1 MKLVSFATFLKEQVT
16 PITDNTQK
24 QKMINNAPKNKW
36 ENLIDSSKLSFDNN
50 MQQKDLTDD
59 AYESLAKKVFDLCKR
74 EDITFFLHT
83 KIEIARKIGCQN
95 IHLSIPVLKGLSET
109 EKKALTEDFCE
120 ISISCHSMEDVEIA
134 MAGGATQI
142 ILGTIFETECKKGV
156 LGKGVEFVREICQK
170 CPLPVYA
177 IGGMNLQRLPLVI
190 DAGAAGCCMMSG
202 FMQTTKTLQ

>member
-1 MKLVSFATFLKEQVT
+1 MITSMCNSYKHTIVITNRHLVQGDFLKQLEKVT
-16 PITDNTQK
+16 K
-24 QKMINNAPKNKW
+24 LHLHA
-36 ENLIDSSKLSFDNN
+36 LILRE
-50 MQQKDLTDD
+50 KDLTDD

-202 FMQTTKTLQ
+202 FMQTTKPLQ

>member
-1 MKLVSFATFLKEQVT
+1 MITSMCNSYEHTIVITNRHLVQGDFLKQLEKVT
-16 PITDNTQK
+16 KLHPH
-24 QKMINNAPKNKW
+24 A
-36 ENLIDSSKLSFDNN
+36 LILRE
-50 MQQKDLTDD
+50 KDLTDD

-74 EDITFFLHT
+74 EDITCFLHT

-202 FMQTTKTLQ
+202 FMRYTQTVE

>member
-1 MKLVSFATFLKEQVT
+1 MITSMCNSYEHTIVITNRHLVQGDFLKQLEKVT
-16 PITDNTQK
+16 K
-24 QKMINNAPKNKW
+24 LHLHA
-36 ENLIDSSKLSFDNN
+36 LILRE
-50 MQQKDLTDD
+50 KDLADD

-202 FMQTTKTLQ
+202 FMQTTKPLQ

>member
-1 MKLVSFATFLKEQVT
+1 MITSMCNSYEHTIVITNRHLVQGDFLKQLEKVT
-16 PITDNTQK
+16 K
-24 QKMINNAPKNKW
+24 LHLHA
-36 ENLIDSSKLSFDNN
+36 LILRE
-50 MQQKDLTDD
+50 KDLADD

-74 EDITFFLHT
+74 EDITCFLHT

-202 FMQTTKTLQ
+202 FMRYTQTVE

>member
-1 MKLVSFATFLKEQVT
+1 MITSMCNSYEHTIVITNRHLVQGDFLKQLEKVT
-16 PITDNTQK
+16 KLHPH
-24 QKMINNAPKNKW
+24 A
-36 ENLIDSSKLSFDNN
+36 LILRE
-50 MQQKDLTDD
+50 KDLTDD

-74 EDITFFLHT
+74 EDITCFLHT

-177 IGGMNLQRLPLVI
+177 IVGMNLQRLPLVI

>member
-1 MKLVSFATFLKEQVT
+1 MITSMCNSYKHTIVITNRHLVQGDFLKQLEKVT
-16 PITDNTQK
+16 KLHPH
-24 QKMINNAPKNKW
+24 A
-36 ENLIDSSKLSFDNN
+36 LILRE
-50 MQQKDLTDD
+50 KDLTDD

-74 EDITFFLHT
+74 EDITCFLHT

-202 FMQTTKTLQ
+202 FMQTTKPLQ

>member
-1 MKLVSFATFLKEQVT
+1 MITSMCNSYEHTIVITNRHLVQGDFLKQLEKVT
-16 PITDNTQK
+16 K
-24 QKMINNAPKNKW
+24 LHLHA
-36 ENLIDSSKLSFDNN
+36 LILRE
-50 MQQKDLTDD
+50 KDLADD

-95 IHLSIPVLKGLSET
+95 IHLSIPVLKGLPET

-156 LGKGVEFVREICQK
+156 LGRGVEFVREICQK

-202 FMQTTKTLQ
+202 FMQTTKPLQ

>member
-1 MKLVSFATFLKEQVT
+1 MITSMCNSYEHTIVITNRHLVQGDFLKQLEKVT
-16 PITDNTQK
+16 K
-24 QKMINNAPKNKW
+24 LHLHA
-36 ENLIDSSKLSFDNN
+36 LILRE
-50 MQQKDLTDD
+50 KDLTDD

-134 MAGGATQI
+134 MVGGATQI

-202 FMQTTKTLQ
+202 FMQTTKPLQ

>member
-1 MKLVSFATFLKEQVT
+1 MITSMCNSYEHTIVITNRHLVQGDFLKQLEKVT
-16 PITDNTQK
+16 K
-24 QKMINNAPKNKW
+24 LHLHA
-36 ENLIDSSKLSFDNN
+36 LILRE
-50 MQQKDLTDD
+50 KDLADD

-74 EDITFFLHT
+74 EDITCFLHT

-202 FMQTTKTLQ
+202 FMQTTKPLQ

>member
-1 MKLVSFATFLKEQVT
+1 MITSMCNSYEHTIVITNRHLVQGDFLKQLEKVT
-16 PITDNTQK
+16 KLHPH
-24 QKMINNAPKNKW
+24 A
-36 ENLIDSSKLSFDNN
+36 LILRE
-50 MQQKDLTDD
+50 KDLTDD
-59 AYESLAKKVFDLCKR
+59 AYESLAKKVFDLCER

-156 LGKGVEFVREICQK
+156 LVKGVEFVREICQK

-202 FMQTTKTLQ
+202 FMQTTKPLQ

>member
-1 MKLVSFATFLKEQVT
+1 MITSMCNSYEHTIVITNRHLVQGDFLKQLEKVT
-16 PITDNTQK
+16 KLHPH
-24 QKMINNAPKNKW
+24 A
-36 ENLIDSSKLSFDNN
+36 LILRE
-50 MQQKDLTDD
+50 KDLTDD

-134 MAGGATQI
+134 TAGGATQI

-202 FMQTTKTLQ
+202 FMQTTKQLQ

>member
-1 MKLVSFATFLKEQVT
+1 MITSMCNNYEYTIVITNRHLVQGDFLKQLEKVT
-16 PITDNTQK
+16 KLHPH
-24 QKMINNAPKNKW
+24 A
-36 ENLIDSSKLSFDNN
+36 LILRE
-50 MQQKDLTDD
+50 KDLTDD

-177 IGGMNLQRLPLVI
+177 IGGMNMQRLPLVI

>member
-1 MKLVSFATFLKEQVT
+1 MITSMCNNYEHTIVITNRHLVQGDFLKQLEKVT
-16 PITDNTQK
+16 KLHPH
-24 QKMINNAPKNKW
+24 A
-36 ENLIDSSKLSFDNN
+36 LILRE
-50 MQQKDLTDD
+50 KDLTDD

-177 IGGMNLQRLPLVI
+177 IGGMNMQRLPLVI

-202 FMQTTKTLQ
+202 FMQTTKPLQ

>member
-1 MKLVSFATFLKEQVT
+1 MITSMCNSYEHTIVITNRHLVQGDFLKQLEKVT
-16 PITDNTQK
+16 K
-24 QKMINNAPKNKW
+24 LHLHA
-36 ENLIDSSKLSFDNN
+36 LILRE
-50 MQQKDLTDD
+50 KDLADD

-109 EKKALTEDFCE
+109 EKKVLTEDFCE

-202 FMQTTKTLQ
+202 FMQTTKPLQ

>member
-1 MKLVSFATFLKEQVT
+1 MITSMCNSYEHTIVITNRHLVQGDFLKQLEKVT
-16 PITDNTQK
+16 K
-24 QKMINNAPKNKW
+24 LHLHA
-36 ENLIDSSKLSFDNN
+36 LILRE
-50 MQQKDLTDD
+50 KDLVDD

-202 FMQTTKTLQ
+202 FMQTTKPLQ

>member
-1 MKLVSFATFLKEQVT
+1 MITSMCNSYEHTIVITNHHLVQGDFLKQLEKVT
-16 PITDNTQK
+16 KLHPH
-24 QKMINNAPKNKW
+24 A
-36 ENLIDSSKLSFDNN
+36 LILRE
-50 MQQKDLTDD
+50 KDLTDD

-202 FMQTTKTLQ
+202 FMQTTKPLQ

>member
-1 MKLVSFATFLKEQVT
+1 MITSMCNSYEHTIVITNRHIVQGDFLKQLEKVT
-16 PITDNTQK
+16 KLHPH
-24 QKMINNAPKNKW
+24 A
-36 ENLIDSSKLSFDNN
+36 LILRE
-50 MQQKDLTDD
+50 KDLTDD

>member
-1 MKLVSFATFLKEQVT
+1 MITSMCNSYEHTIVITNRHLVQGDFLKQLEKVT
-16 PITDNTQK
+16 K
-24 QKMINNAPKNKW
+24 LHLHA
-36 ENLIDSSKLSFDNN
+36 LILRE
-50 MQQKDLTDD
+50 KDLADD

-109 EKKALTEDFCE
+109 EKKALTEDFFL
-120 ISISCHSMEDVEIA
+120 IIISCHSMEDVEIA

-202 FMQTTKTLQ
+202 FMQTTKPLQ

>member
-1 MKLVSFATFLKEQVT
+1 MITSMCNSYEHTIVITNRHLVQGDFLKQLEKVT
-16 PITDNTQK
+16 KLHPH
-24 QKMINNAPKNKW
+24 A
-36 ENLIDSSKLSFDNN
+36 LILRE
-50 MQQKDLTDD
+50 KDLADD

-74 EDITFFLHT
+74 EDITCFLHT

>member
-1 MKLVSFATFLKEQVT
+1 MITSMCNSYEHTIVITNRHLVQGDFLKQLEKVT
-16 PITDNTQK
+16 KLRPH
-24 QKMINNAPKNKW
+24 A
-36 ENLIDSSKLSFDNN
+36 LILRE
-50 MQQKDLTDD
+50 KDLTDD

-190 DAGAAGCCMMSG
+190 DVGAAGCCMMSG
-202 FMQTTKTLQ
+202 FMQTTKPLQ

>member
-1 MKLVSFATFLKEQVT
+1 MITSMCNSYEHTIVITNRHLVQGDFLKQLEKVT
-16 PITDNTQK
+16 KLHPH
-24 QKMINNAPKNKW
+24 A
-36 ENLIDSSKLSFDNN
+36 LILRE
-50 MQQKDLTDD
+50 KDLTDD

-120 ISISCHSMEDVEIA
+120 IIISCHSMEDVEIA
-134 MAGGATQI
+134 KAGGATQI
-142 ILGTIFETECKKGV
+142 FLGTIFETECKKGV

-202 FMQTTKTLQ
+202 FMQTTKPLQ

>member
-1 MKLVSFATFLKEQVT
+1 MITSMCNSYEHTIVITNRHLVQGDFLEQLEKVTKLHPHA
-16 PITDNTQK
+16 
-24 QKMINNAPKNKW
+24 
-36 ENLIDSSKLSFDNN
+36 LILRE
-50 MQQKDLTDD
+50 KDLTDD

-74 EDITFFLHT
+74 EDITCFLHT

-177 IGGMNLQRLPLVI
+177 IGGMDLQRLPLVI

>member
-1 MKLVSFATFLKEQVT
+1 MITSMCNSYEHTIVITNRHLVQGDFLKQLEKVT
-16 PITDNTQK
+16 K
-24 QKMINNAPKNKW
+24 LHLHA
-36 ENLIDSSKLSFDNN
+36 LILRE
-50 MQQKDLTDD
+50 KDLADD

-202 FMQTTKTLQ
+202 FMQTTKPLQYISMF

>member
-1 MKLVSFATFLKEQVT
+1 MITSMCNSYEHTIVITNRHLVQGDFLKQLEKVT
-16 PITDNTQK
+16 KLHPH
-24 QKMINNAPKNKW
+24 A
-36 ENLIDSSKLSFDNN
+36 LILRE
-50 MQQKDLTDD
+50 KDLTDD

-177 IGGMNLQRLPLVI
+177 IGGMDLQRLPLVI

-202 FMQTTKTLQ
+202 FMKTTKTLQ

>member
-1 MKLVSFATFLKEQVT
+1 MITSMCNSYEHTIVITNHHLVQGDFLKQLEKVT
-16 PITDNTQK
+16 KLHPH
-24 QKMINNAPKNKW
+24 A
-36 ENLIDSSKLSFDNN
+36 LILRE
-50 MQQKDLTDD
+50 KDLTDD

-177 IGGMNLQRLPLVI
+177 IGGMNMQRLPLVI

-202 FMQTTKTLQ
+202 FMQTTKPLQ

>member
-1 MKLVSFATFLKEQVT
+1 MITSMCNSYEHTIVITNRHLVQGDFLKQLEKVT
-16 PITDNTQK
+16 KLHPH
-24 QKMINNAPKNKW
+24 A
-36 ENLIDSSKLSFDNN
+36 LILRE
-50 MQQKDLTDD
+50 KDLTDD

-109 EKKALTEDFCE
+109 ENKALTEDFCE

-177 IGGMNLQRLPLVI
+177 IGGMNMQRLPLVI

>member
-1 MKLVSFATFLKEQVT
+1 MITSMCNSYEHTIVITNRHLVQGDFLKQLEKVT
-16 PITDNTQK
+16 KLRPH
-24 QKMINNAPKNKW
+24 A
-36 ENLIDSSKLSFDNN
+36 LILRE
-50 MQQKDLTDD
+50 KDLTDD

-202 FMQTTKTLQ
+202 FMQTKKPLQ

>member
-1 MKLVSFATFLKEQVT
+1 MITSMCNSYKHTIVITNRHLVQGDFLKQLEKVT
-16 PITDNTQK
+16 KLHPH
-24 QKMINNAPKNKW
+24 A
-36 ENLIDSSKLSFDNN
+36 LILRE
-50 MQQKDLTDD
+50 KDLTDD

-95 IHLSIPVLKGLSET
+95 INLSIPVLKGLSET

-177 IGGMNLQRLPLVI
+177 IGGMNMQRLPLVI

-202 FMQTTKTLQ
+202 FMQTTKPLQ

>member
-1 MKLVSFATFLKEQVT
+1 MITSMCNSYEHTIVITNRHLVQGDFLKQLEKVT
-16 PITDNTQK
+16 K
-24 QKMINNAPKNKW
+24 LHLHA
-36 ENLIDSSKLSFDNN
+36 LILRE
-50 MQQKDLTDD
+50 KDLADD

-177 IGGMNLQRLPLVI
+177 IGGINMERLPLVI
-190 DAGAAGCCMMSG
+190 EAGAAGGCMMSG
-202 FMQTTKTLQ
+202 FMQTTKPLQ

>member
-1 MKLVSFATFLKEQVT
+1 MITSMCNSYEYTIVITNRHLVQGDFLKQLEKVT
-16 PITDNTQK
+16 KLHPH
-24 QKMINNAPKNKW
+24 A
-36 ENLIDSSKLSFDNN
+36 LILRE
-50 MQQKDLTDD
+50 KDLTDD

-120 ISISCHSMEDVEIA
+120 ISISCHSMEVVEIA

-177 IGGMNLQRLPLVI
+177 IGGMNMQRLPLVI

-202 FMQTTKTLQ
+202 FMQTTKPLQ

>member
-1 MKLVSFATFLKEQVT
+1 MITSMCNSYEHTIVITNRHLVQGDFLKQLEKVT
-16 PITDNTQK
+16 KLHPH
-24 QKMINNAPKNKW
+24 A
-36 ENLIDSSKLSFDNN
+36 LILRE
-50 MQQKDLTDD
+50 KDLTDD

-95 IHLSIPVLKGLSET
+95 IHLSIPMLKGLSET

-177 IGGMNLQRLPLVI
+177 IGGMNMQRLPLVI

-202 FMQTTKTLQ
+202 FMQTTKPLQ

>member
-1 MKLVSFATFLKEQVT
+1 MITSMCNSYKHTIVITNRHLVQGDFLKQLEKVT
-16 PITDNTQK
+16 KLHPH
-24 QKMINNAPKNKW
+24 A
-36 ENLIDSSKLSFDNN
+36 LILRE
-50 MQQKDLTDD
+50 KDLADD

-190 DAGAAGCCMMSG
+190 DAGATGCCMMSG
-202 FMQTTKTLQ
+202 FMQTTKPLQ

>member
-1 MKLVSFATFLKEQVT
+1 MITSMCNSYEHAIVITNRHLVQGDFLKQLEKVT
-16 PITDNTQK
+16 KLHPH
-24 QKMINNAPKNKW
+24 A
-36 ENLIDSSKLSFDNN
+36 LILRE
-50 MQQKDLTDD
+50 KDLTDD

-177 IGGMNLQRLPLVI
+177 IGGMNMQRLPLVI

-202 FMQTTKTLQ
+202 FMQTTKPLQ

>member
-1 MKLVSFATFLKEQVT
+1 MITSMCNSYEHTIVITNRYLVQGDFLEQLEKVTKLHPHA
-16 PITDNTQK
+16 
-24 QKMINNAPKNKW
+24 
-36 ENLIDSSKLSFDNN
+36 LILRE
-50 MQQKDLTDD
+50 KDLTDD

-74 EDITFFLHT
+74 EDITCFLHT

>member
-1 MKLVSFATFLKEQVT
+1 MITSMCNSYEHTIVITNRHLVQGDFLKQLEKVT
-16 PITDNTQK
+16 KLHPH
-24 QKMINNAPKNKW
+24 A
-36 ENLIDSSKLSFDNN
+36 LILRE
-50 MQQKDLTDD
+50 KDLTDD

-74 EDITFFLHT
+74 EDITCFLHT

-190 DAGAAGCCMMSG
+190 DAGATGCCMMSG

>member
-1 MKLVSFATFLKEQVT
+1 MITSMCNSYEHTIVITNRHLVQGDFLKQLEKVT
-16 PITDNTQK
+16 KLHPH
-24 QKMINNAPKNKW
+24 A
-36 ENLIDSSKLSFDNN
+36 LILRE
-50 MQQKDLTDD
+50 KDLTDD

-109 EKKALTEDFCE
+109 EKIALTEDFCE

-202 FMQTTKTLQ
+202 FMQTTKPLQ

>member
-1 MKLVSFATFLKEQVT
+1 MITSMCNSYEHTIVITNRHLVQGDFLKQLEKVT
-16 PITDNTQK
+16 KLHPH
-24 QKMINNAPKNKW
+24 A
-36 ENLIDSSKLSFDNN
+36 LILRE
-50 MQQKDLTDD
+50 KDLTDD

-74 EDITFFLHT
+74 EDVTFFLHT

-109 EKKALTEDFCE
+109 EKKALKEDFCE

-202 FMQTTKTLQ
+202 FMQTTKPLQ

>member
-1 MKLVSFATFLKEQVT
+1 MCNSYEHTIVITNRHLVQGDFLKQLEKVT
-16 PITDNTQK
+16 KLHPH
-24 QKMINNAPKNKW
+24 A
-36 ENLIDSSKLSFDNN
+36 LILRE
-50 MQQKDLTDD
+50 KDLTDD
-59 AYESLAKKVFDLCKR
+59 AYESLAKKVFDLCER
-74 EDITFFLHT
+74 EDITCFLHT